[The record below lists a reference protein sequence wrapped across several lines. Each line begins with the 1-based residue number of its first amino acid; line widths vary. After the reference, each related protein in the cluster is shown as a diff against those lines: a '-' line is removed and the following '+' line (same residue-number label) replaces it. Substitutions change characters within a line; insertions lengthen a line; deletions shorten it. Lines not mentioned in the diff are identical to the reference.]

1 MSTKKRKTNKR
12 GTMKYYSV
20 EKNIIVQKL
29 LESIHNIH
37 LTYLKNNTMLPL
49 CVFEELFNK
58 TKLYINTFIKNY
70 TKLPKRLL
78 SSIENTIKNI
88 KYHNEPNIK
97 SKLFEYVEILNELN
111 LFLDEKKHKDLIEM
125 RNEINDEIYRFIY
138 FLNDS
143 TSQKGQE

>member
-12 GTMKYYSV
+12 STMKYYSV

-37 LTYLKNNTMLPL
+37 LIYLKNNAMLPL

-58 TKLYINTFIKNY
+58 MKLYINTFIKNY

>member
-58 TKLYINTFIKNY
+58 MKLYINTFIKNY